1 MMRVLHLA
9 THEGSGAGRAASRLH
24 QGLLQA
30 QIDSKMLVMQKSS
43 ELLSVITLD
52 RIRTLAKK
60 VQARLLGRELSKWL
74 GQNTTFSINATNS
87 LLRSPINQLAPDIIN
102 LHWIGWEYL
111 KIEDI
116 ARLQKPLVWTLQD
129 MWSFTG
135 GCHYT
140 QECDR
145 YTNSCGNCPQLKAAK
160 ENDLSRWVW
169 QRKARSW
176 QGLNLTIVA
185 PSEWMANCARA
196 SSLFKDL
203 RIETIPFGL
212 DTQAYQ
218 PIEQTTVRQKL
229 GLPLTKKLV
238 LFGALSATQDR
249 RKGFHLLIPALQQLA
264 KSDWG
269 DRLELV
275 VFGASQPEEPIDL
288 GFPTHYLGQLNSD
301 LALSQAYSAADVM
314 IVPSIQEAF
323 GQTATESLAC
333 GTPVIAFRD
342 TGVQDIVEHQ
352 QTGYLVKPYEIE
364 DLAAGIAWV
373 LGTDSD
379 LNAKLRHNSRIRA
392 EKVFSLSAQAQ
403 RYVAIYNQ
411 LMS

>member
-1 MMRVLHLA
+1 M
-9 THEGSGAGRAASRLH
+9 
-24 QGLLQA
+24 
-30 QIDSKMLVMQKSS
+30 
-43 ELLSVITLD
+43 
-52 RIRTLAKK
+52 
-60 VQARLLGRELSKWL
+60 
-74 GQNTTFSINATNS
+74 
-87 LLRSPINQLAPDIIN
+87 
-102 LHWIGWEYL
+102 
-111 KIEDI
+111 
-116 ARLQKPLVWTLQD
+116 
-129 MWSFTG
+129 
-135 GCHYT
+135 
-140 QECDR
+140 
-145 YTNSCGNCPQLKAAK
+145 
-160 ENDLSRWVW
+160 
-169 QRKARSW
+169 
-176 QGLNLTIVA
+176 
-185 PSEWMANCARA
+185 CARA
-196 SSLFKDL
+196 SSLFKNL

-301 LALSQAYSAADVM
+301 LALSEAYSAADVM
-314 IVPSIQEAF
+314 IVPSTQEAF